1 MTNSLFFRLCLQN
14 FIYEFMFLRVC
25 QLSTLQLFQDI
36 VVNLHV
42 TMQLASL
49 NTYNIDIFG
58 CLGVRDILSVDYA
71 ISCLLFYLDT
81 IVGIVILLFLCSCSL
96 KVI

>member
-1 MTNSLFFRLCLQN
+1 
-14 FIYEFMFLRVC
+14 MFLRVC
-25 QLSTLQLFQDI
+25 QLSTLQLIQNI
-36 VVNLHV
+36 VFNLHV
-42 TMQLASL
+42 AIKSSSY

-58 CLGVRDILSVDYA
+58 YLGVRAILSVDYM
-71 ISCLLFYLDT
+71 ISCFLFYLDT